1 MKISILQEN
10 LLYGL
15 KVVSR
20 AIPPR
25 STIPVL
31 SNVLITTENGR
42 LRLSAT
48 NLELG
53 VTCWVDAE
61 IKQEGSITVP
71 ARSFTDLIT
80 TLPKHTTI
88 SMQLDMLTQ
97 TLNIHC
103 GSLNTNIKGIDVKE
117 FPPMPV
123 PDLTNGIQIDAIDLK
138 EAIQRVV
145 FATTTDE
152 SRQVLNGVQLNV
164 AKNRMT
170 FSATDGYRLSVRI
183 LESPISISQS
193 ISIIIPAKSLTELT
207 HVINDD
213 QIVTMIYMPDKKVV
227 VFHLDTIELSS
238 QIIEGTYPDIDYVI
252 PKSHTTRAIL
262 STVAFLDACKQLIKV
277 AGKDC
282 IARINVIP
290 DDKTGKV
297 EISTKSDNEDD
308 IKIELDASVEGSG
321 LQIGFKTV
329 YLRDALNA
337 VDTPDVIFD
346 TTTSNNPCVI
356 RPTDDNNSIQ
366 VIMPCY
372 LNESPE

>member
-20 AIPPR
+20 AILPR

-61 IKQEGSITVP
+61 IKEEGSITVP

-88 SMQLDMLTQ
+88 NMQLDILTQ

-117 FPPMPV
+117 FPPMFV
-123 PDLTNGIQIDAIDLK
+123 PDLTNGIKIDAIDLK

-152 SRQVLNGVQLNV
+152 SRPVLTGVQLV
-164 AKNRMT
+164 VVKNRMT
-170 FSATDGYRLSVRI
+170 FSAADEYRLSVRI
-183 LESPISISQS
+183 LESPIPISQS
-193 ISIIIPAKSLTELT
+193 ISIIIPAKSLNELT
-207 HVINDD
+207 RILSSD
-213 QIVTMIYMPDKKVV
+213 QIITMSYLQDRKVV
-227 VFHLDTIELSS
+227 IFHSDTIELSS
-238 QIIEGTYPDIDYVI
+238 QIIEGIYPNIDYVI

-282 IARINVIP
+282 IAHIDIIP
-290 DDKTGKV
+290 GDKPRM

-308 IKIELDASVEGSG
+308 IKIELDTSVEGSG
-321 LQIGFKTV
+321 VQISFKTV

-337 VDTPDVIFD
+337 IDTSDVIFEF
-346 TTTSNNPCVI
+346 TTKDRACVI
-356 RPTDDNNSIQ
+356 WPINDNNSIQ
-366 VIMPCY
+366 IIMPYY
-372 LNESPE
+372 LNESPK